1 MKITSIF
8 QRAVCY
14 ALLAGSLLA
23 TSNRANAAGLLI
35 ADGGFGGRLEI
46 KEHDVKVTINNG
58 IAVTHVT
65 QVFHN
70 TEKRQV
76 EALYTFP
83 VPKGAS
89 VANFSMWINGKE
101 MVGEVVE
108 KQRAREIYNSYKQ
121 VNRDPGLLEQKDYR
135 TFEMRIFPIAA
146 EADQKVQITYYQ
158 ELEMDHDW
166 SSYVYPL
173 ATTAATASVDTR
185 VNGKFAISVDIKS
198 AIPIAAVESPSHAA
212 DFAFAR
218 PDDNYHQA
226 SLELTDGSLAQDVV
240 VSQHLA
246 RPKTG
251 LDIVTSAKP
260 GEDGYF
266 SMTLTAGEELA
277 VRASGM
283 DYVFVLDV
291 SGSMSNDGKLLLS
304 KDCIG
309 AFINELGANDRF
321 ELMTFNV
328 AVNQAFGIARDGDA
342 SAKQGAINWL
352 SQARAAGGTVLQ
364 PAMTA
369 AYRYASPDRPLNDV
383 ILSDGMTEPGER
395 TQLLQLIG
403 QRPAG
408 TKVFCIGVGN
418 DVNRPLLEQ
427 LAADSGGLASFIS
440 RGDDFARQAKTFR
453 RKLLRPAATELEIQI
468 AGVETYDI
476 EPRKLPNLYHGSPVR
491 IYGRYRQGG
500 TAQVKV
506 RGSVDGVAWEQNVPF
521 ELPKEDAGNP
531 EIERM
536 WAWKRVDEMQKT
548 ADRTG
553 SRQAIIPELIR
564 LGEQYSIV
572 TEYTSFLVLEND
584 AEFQRWKITRSNANR
599 LARDRQTQETRVREL
614 ESLRRRAESNLGP
627 RQPEPALVL
636 ASAKPIPQSVP
647 AAPQPAPVTAAPVPT
662 RATPPSSQSRDI
674 SFPSLGGGGGGP
686 VGPLFI
692 AFSWILSRRQRRE
705 RTDS

>member
-1 MKITSIF
+1 
-8 QRAVCY
+8 V
-14 ALLAGSLLA
+14 
-23 TSNRANAAGLLI
+23 SNRANAAGLLI

-58 IAVTHVT
+58 VAVTHVT
-65 QVFHN
+65 QIFHN

-135 TFEMRIFPIAA
+135 TFEMRIFPIAPQ
-146 EADQKVQITYYQ
+146 ADQKVQITYYQ
-158 ELEMDHDW
+158 ELEVDHDW

-173 ATTAATASVDTR
+173 ATTAVTANLDTR
-185 VNGKFAISVDIKS
+185 VNGKFAIAVDMKS

-218 PDDNYHQA
+218 HGDNYHQA
-226 SLELTDGSLAQDVV
+226 SLELADGSLARDVV
-240 VSQHLA
+240 IAQHLA

-251 LDIVTSAKP
+251 LDLITSAKP
-260 GEDGYF
+260 GDDGYF
-266 SMTLTAGEELA
+266 SMTLTAGDELA
-277 VRASGM
+277 VRDSGM

-291 SGSMSNDGKLLLS
+291 SGSMANDGKLLLS

-309 AFINELGANDRF
+309 AFINALGANDRF
-321 ELMTFNV
+321 ELLTFNV
-328 AVNQAFGIARDGDA
+328 AVNPAFGKTRDGGSD
-342 SAKQGAINWL
+342 AKQEAISWL
-352 SQARAAGGTVLQ
+352 SQARAVGGTVLQ
-364 PAMTA
+364 PAITT
-369 AYRYASPDRPLNDV
+369 AYRYASPDRPLNVV

-403 QRPAG
+403 QRPSGA
-408 TKVFCIGVGN
+408 KVFCIGVGN

-427 LAADSGGLASFIS
+427 MAADSGGLASFIS
-440 RGDDFARQAKTFR
+440 RGDDFARQANAFR
-453 RKLLRPAATELEIQI
+453 RKLLRPAVSDLEIQI
-468 AGVETYDI
+468 AGVEIYDV
-476 EPRKLPNLYHGSPVR
+476 EPRKLPNLYHGSPIR

-500 TAQVKV
+500 TAQVVKV
-506 RGSVDGVAWEQNVPF
+506 RGSIDGVAWEQNVPF
-521 ELPKEDAGNP
+521 ELPKEDQGNP

-536 WAWKRVDEMQKT
+536 WAWKRIDEMQKT

-553 SRQAIIPELIR
+553 SRQSIIPDVIR

-599 LARDRQTQETRVREL
+599 VTRDRDAQAARAREL
-614 ESLRRRAESNLGP
+614 ETLRRKAEANLGP
-627 RQPEPALVL
+627 KQPEPTIVL
-636 ASAKPIPQSVP
+636 ASAKPLPQSAP
-647 AAPQPAPVTAAPVPT
+647 ASAPVRSSPPARAPVTS
-662 RATPPSSQSRDI
+662 TPSQSRDL
-674 SFPSLGGGGGGP
+674 SFPSLRGGGGGP

-692 AFSWILSRRQRRE
+692 VFSWILSRRQRRE
-705 RTDS
+705 LPNS

>member
-1 MKITSIF
+1 MKLTSIL
-8 QRAVCY
+8 QRAAFG
-14 ALLAGSLLA
+14 ALLTGSILA
-23 TSNRANAAGLLI
+23 TPERADAAGLLI

-58 IAVTHVT
+58 VAVTHVT

-135 TFEMRIFPIAA
+135 TFEMRIFPIAP
-146 EADQKVQITYYQ
+146 EADQKVQISYYQ
-158 ELEMDHDW
+158 ELEVDHDW
-166 SSYVYPL
+166 TSYVYPL
-173 ATTAATASVDTR
+173 ATTTTANVASR
-185 VNGKFAISVDIKS
+185 VCGKFSISVDMKS
-198 AIPIAAVESPSHAA
+198 AIPIESVESPSHTT
-212 DFAFAR
+212 DFAFAKHG
-218 PDDNYHQA
+218 DNYHQA
-226 SLELTDGSLAQDVV
+226 SLELTDGSLARDVV
-240 VSQHLA
+240 IAQHLV

-251 LDIVTSAKP
+251 LDLITSAKP
-260 GEDGYF
+260 GDDGYF
-266 SMTLTAGEELA
+266 LMTLSAGDELA
-277 VRASGM
+277 VRDTGM

-291 SGSMSNDGKLLLS
+291 SGSMANDGKLLLS

-328 AVNQAFGIARDGDA
+328 AVNSVFGKAREGD
-342 SAKQGAINWL
+342 SGAKQEAIKWL
-352 SQARAAGGTVLQ
+352 SQTRAVGGTVLQ
-364 PAMTA
+364 PAMSA
-369 AYRYASPDRPLNDV
+369 AYRYASADRPLNVV

-395 TQLLQLIG
+395 TQLLQLID

-408 TKVFCIGVGN
+408 AKVFCIGVGN

-427 LAADSGGLASFIS
+427 LAEDSGGLASFIS
-440 RGDDFARQAKTFR
+440 RGDDFTRQAKAFR
-453 RKLLRPAATELEIQI
+453 RKLLRPAASDLQMQI
-468 AGVETYDI
+468 TGVETYDI
-476 EPRKLPNLYHGSPVR
+476 EPRKLPNLYHGSPIR
-491 IYGRYRQGG
+491 IYGRYRPGG
-500 TAQVKV
+500 MAQVKV
-506 RGSVDGVAWEQNVPF
+506 RGSIEGVAWEQNVAL
-521 ELPKEDAGNP
+521 ELPKEDAGSP

-536 WAWKRVDEMQKT
+536 WAWKRIDEIQKA
-548 ADRTG
+548 ADRNG
-553 SRQAIIPELIR
+553 SRQSIIPEVIR

-584 AEFQRWKITRSNANR
+584 VEYQRWKITRTNANR
-599 LARDRQTQETRVREL
+599 VGRDRDAQQMRAREL
-614 ESLRRRAESNLGP
+614 ESLRRKAEANLGP
-627 RQPEPALVL
+627 KEPEQTIVL
-636 ASAKPIPQSVP
+636 ASAKPLPRSSP
-647 AAPQPAPVTAAPVPT
+647 SAAPVPST
-662 RATPPSSQSRDI
+662 APPQTPVSVPSSRSQSRDF
-674 SFPSLGGGGGGP
+674 SLPSIGGGGSGP

-692 AFSWILSRRQRRE
+692 AFSWLISRRQRRE
-705 RTDS
+705 QSDR

>member
-1 MKITSIF
+1 MKLVSIL
-8 QRAVCY
+8 QSAVCCV
-14 ALLAGSLLA
+14 LLAGSIPGI
-23 TSNRANAAGLLI
+23 SNRADAAGLLI

-58 IAVTHVT
+58 VAVTHVT
-65 QVFHN
+65 QIFHN

-108 KQRAREIYNSYKQ
+108 KQRAREIYNSYRQ
-121 VNRDPGLLEQKDYR
+121 VSRDPGLLEQKDYR
-135 TFEMRIFPIAA
+135 TFEMRIFPIAP

-158 ELEMDHDW
+158 ELDVDHDW
-166 SSYVYPL
+166 ASYVYPL
-173 ATTAATASVDTR
+173 ATTTTANVASKVSGR
-185 VNGKFAISVDIKS
+185 FAISVDMKS
-198 AIPIAAVESPSHAA
+198 AIPIAAVESPSHST
-212 DFAFAR
+212 DFAFAKHG
-218 PDDNYHQA
+218 DNYHQA
-226 SLELTDGSLAQDVV
+226 SLELTDGSLARDVV
-240 VSQHLA
+240 IAQHLV

-251 LDIVTSAKP
+251 LDLITSSKS
-260 GEDGYF
+260 GDDGYF
-266 SMTLTAGEELA
+266 SMTLTAGDELA
-277 VRASGM
+277 VRDSGM
-283 DYVFVLDV
+283 DYVFVFDV
-291 SGSMSNDGKLLLS
+291 SGSMANDGKLLLS

-328 AVNQAFGIARDGDA
+328 AVNSVFGKTRDGDA
-342 SAKQGAINWL
+342 GAKQEAINWL
-352 SQARAAGGTVLQ
+352 SQARAVGGTVLQ
-364 PAMTA
+364 PAMSA
-369 AYRYASPDRPLNDV
+369 AYRYASPDRPLNVV

-395 TQLLQLIG
+395 AQLLQLIG
-403 QRPAG
+403 QRPSG

-427 LAADSGGLASFIS
+427 LAEDSGGLASFIS
-440 RGDDFARQAKTFR
+440 RGDDFARQAKAFR
-453 RKLLRPAATELEIQI
+453 RKLLRPAATDLQIQI

-476 EPRKLPNLYHGSPVR
+476 EPRKLPNLYHGSPIR

-506 RGSVDGVAWEQNVPF
+506 RGSVEGVAWEQNVPF
-521 ELPKEDAGNP
+521 ELPKDDRGNP

-536 WAWKRVDEMQKT
+536 WAWKRIDEMQNA
-548 ADRTG
+548 ADRSG
-553 SRQAIIPELIR
+553 SRQPIIPEIVR

-584 AEFQRWKITRSNANR
+584 AEYRRWKITRTNTNR
-599 LARDRQTQETRVREL
+599 VTLDREAQEARAREL
-614 ESLRRRAESNLGP
+614 ENLRRKAEANLGP
-627 RQPEPALVL
+627 KQPEPLMVL
-636 ASAKPIPQSVP
+636 ASAKPMPLSAP
-647 AAPQPAPVTAAPVPT
+647 AAAPSTVPT
-662 RATPPSSQSRDI
+662 PARASSSPSQSRDLSLP
-674 SFPSLGGGGGGP
+674 SFGGGGSGP

-692 AFSWILSRRQRRE
+692 AFSWLLSRRQRRE
-705 RTDS
+705 QDDR